1 MYKIISSKDHPLI
14 KHIVRLRLN
23 SDYRHECK
31 RVVVEGEKLVLDLCH
46 RMPFH
51 HMLVKEGY
59 SLPTTLDSTHVT
71 LLSEEVMKKASGLP
85 TPPALIAEVDM
96 PADKCLKGLKWI
108 VALDGVQDP
117 GNVGTLLR
125 TALALGWEGAV
136 LLPQTA
142 DPFNEK
148 VIRAAQ
154 GASFFL
160 PFQHMTYEE
169 FKSLC
174 DRRVVLGADMKGENV
189 HHYHKKEEAV
199 LVLGSE
205 GQGISDELK
214 KMCKALS
221 VPMTNQVE
229 SLNVAVAGGILMSH
243 LRGV

>member
-1 MYKIISSKDHPLI
+1 MISSKDHPLI

-23 SDYRHECK
+23 NDYRHECK

-51 HMLVKEGY
+51 HLLVKEGY
-59 SLPTTLDSTHVT
+59 SLPATLDSTHVT

-85 TPPALIAEVDM
+85 TPPALMAEVDL
-96 PADKCLKGLKWI
+96 PADKSLKGLKWL

-125 TALALGWEGAV
+125 TALGLGWEGAV

-160 PFQHMTYEE
+160 PFQHMTHEQ
-169 FKSLC
+169 FQTFCKG
-174 DRRVVLGADMKGENV
+174 RIILGADMNGENV
-189 HHYHKKEEAV
+189 HHYHKKGDAV

-214 KMCKALS
+214 KLCKAVS

-229 SLNVAVAGGILMSH
+229 SLNVAVAGGILMTL
-243 LRGV
+243 LRNV